1 MENKELREW
10 MNSNYTKRQV
20 NDKLVVIIGN
30 IVGTTEFIKENVEE
44 EEPTRNPF
52 LSTLILSRGK
62 SIRTEEMVIKSILD
76 YMYFQYYD
84 LLLKIYRE
92 QQIDKLI

>member
-1 MENKELREW
+1 
-10 MNSNYTKRQV
+10 MNSNYIKRQV
-20 NDKLVVIIGN
+20 NDKLVVIVGN

-44 EEPTRNPF
+44 EPTRNPF
-52 LSTLILSRGK
+52 LGTLISSRGK
-62 SIRTEEMVIKSILD
+62 SIRTEEMAIKSILD
-76 YMYFQYYD
+76 YMYFRYYD